1 MEQIKIIFF
10 DIDGTLIDHATGKI
24 SAKTHEALRRLRKKG
39 VLLCIATGR
48 APAAFPDFGDAQF
61 HAFCAFNGSLC
72 FTENRIIHSDPIPR
86 DSVKKVLENA
96 TAIGRPISVATRDG
110 LSANGWDQD
119 LSDYY
124 ALSKLKL
131 TASADFD
138 AACCKNVYQIM
149 LGCRESDHPAIL
161 KGTNDVKIAVSWER
175 AVDVIP
181 ASSGKGVSVAKVL
194 EHFGL
199 VPSQAL
205 AFGDSYNDLEMLQ
218 AVGTGV
224 AMGNAPDTLK
234 AVANDVCK
242 TVSEDGIYDYC
253 IHHGLI

>member
-10 DIDGTLIDHATGKI
+10 DIDGTLIDPATGNI
-24 SAKTHEALRRLRKKG
+24 SAKTYEALRRLWEKDI
-39 VLLCIATGR
+39 LLCIATGR
-48 APAAFPDFGDAQF
+48 APVAFPDFGDAQF
-61 HAFCAFNGSLC
+61 HAYCTFNGSLC
-72 FTENRIIHSDPIPR
+72 FTEHGVIYSNPISQ

-96 TAIGRPISVATRDG
+96 TAMGRPISVATQDG

-131 TASADFD
+131 TPSKDFY

-149 LGCRESDHPAIL
+149 LGCREADHPAIL
-161 KGTNDVKIAVSWER
+161 KGTKDVKIAVSWDR
-175 AVDVIP
+175 AVDIIP
-181 ASSGKGVSVAKVL
+181 TSSGKGVSVRKVL
-194 EHFGL
+194 EHFNL
-199 VPSQAL
+199 EPSQAL

-218 AVGTGV
+218 AVGTGI
-224 AMGNAPDTLK
+224 AMGNAPDALK
-234 AVANDVCK
+234 TIADDICRS
-242 TVSEDGIYDYC
+242 VSEDGIYHYC